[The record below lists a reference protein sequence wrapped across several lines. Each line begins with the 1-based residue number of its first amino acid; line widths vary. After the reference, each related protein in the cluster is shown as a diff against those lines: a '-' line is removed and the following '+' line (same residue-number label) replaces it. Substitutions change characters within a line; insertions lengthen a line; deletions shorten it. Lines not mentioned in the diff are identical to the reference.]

1 MNKILTAA
9 FLLISPLCFAQQAN
23 QCIYIEKED
32 FMLEGREEDFIIDY
46 DCPRNIYE
54 YPYFSQINFRTQQ
67 GLRCESDIG
76 IYGVTLTCRNRS
88 AQSRSAR
95 SVVLTCC
102 HQQVHG
108 LQQ

>member
-1 MNKILTAA
+1 MKKILTAA
-9 FLLISPLCFAQQAN
+9 FLMITSLSFGQEAN
-23 QCIYIEKED
+23 QCTYLEKEG
-32 FMLEGREEDFIIDY
+32 FTLEGREEGFVVDY
-46 DCPRNIYE
+46 DCPRNVYE

-67 GLRCESDIG
+67 GLRCDYDIG

-88 AQSRSAR
+88 GQSRSAR